1 MSTYLTNL
9 FGRSPIG
16 PLEHHMARAHA
27 CATELIPFFEAALAG
42 DWDKAATLQKHISD
56 LENEADDLKKDLRLH
71 MPKGLFMPVARR
83 DLLQV
88 LTMQDR
94 VANQTKD
101 IAGLILGRHMTFPDS
116 MGPRMLDF
124 IKRCVDASAQANK
137 AIHELDE
144 LLEAG
149 FRGNEVKLVEDMI
162 KELDAIEKDTDKI
175 QVEVRSQLFAL
186 EKDLHAVDVMF
197 LYQVIDGIGELGD
210 IAQRVG
216 SRLQLL
222 LAR

>member
-16 PLEHHMARAHA
+16 PLEHHMAKAHA
-27 CATELIPFFEAALAG
+27 CASELIPFFDAALAG
-42 DWDKAATLQKHISD
+42 DWDKAAEIQKHISN

-94 VANQTKD
+94 VANQAKD
-101 IAGLILGRHMTFPDS
+101 IAGIILGRHMTFPES
-116 MGPRMLDF
+116 MGPRMRDF
-124 IKRCVDASAQANK
+124 VKRAVDASAQANK

-144 LLEAG
+144 LLETG
-149 FRGNEVKLVEDMI
+149 FRGSEVELVETMI
-162 KELDAIEKDTDKI
+162 KELDAIERDTDKI
-175 QVEVRSQLFAL
+175 EVEVRAALFAM
-186 EKDLHAVDVMF
+186 EKDLPPVDVMF
-197 LYQVIDGIGELGD
+197 LYQVITGIGELGD